1 MRQPT
6 VPRSCSANGYTQTR
20 GELPYAYF
28 SSGRVT
34 LQARVD
40 NEWHGTYEIFTQSN
54 YMRGTITLQ
63 QGVTGFAVTA
73 EKTDTSFGNVTSR
86 GWRA

>member
-1 MRQPT
+1 MFL
-6 VPRSCSANGYTQTR
+6 NGTR
-20 GELPYAYF
+20 RPSQLPYAYF

-34 LQARVD
+34 LQPRLN

-54 YMRGTITLQ
+54 YMGGTITLL

-73 EKTDTSFGNVTSR
+73 EKTELRSGTSR
-86 GWRA
+86 REAGTHEQRD